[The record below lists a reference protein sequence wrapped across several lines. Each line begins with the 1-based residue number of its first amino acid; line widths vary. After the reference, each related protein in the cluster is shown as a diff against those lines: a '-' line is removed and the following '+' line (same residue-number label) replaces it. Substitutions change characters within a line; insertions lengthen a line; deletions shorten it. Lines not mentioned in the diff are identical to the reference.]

1 MVKLPALSKTRYRTL
16 KLKSLETQKLWKTE
30 NGSKSTN
37 RKSQTMTLCFLGG
50 SLRCEGDRKVQIL
63 IDVVKKPKIQRR
75 FWHGRSCVF
84 ETTLKRKK
92 FGAFNTRNTFPRVA
106 KILYR
111 SSSRQWTA
119 IKNLQWNYLKG
130 RILLQAN
137 NKLLVSPLQLLSG
150 SIIILSP
157 AFKVCIQDS
166 ILHNN
171 YGGVCEQLAEVP
183 AI

>member
-1 MVKLPALSKTRYRTL
+1 M
-16 KLKSLETQKLWKTE
+16 
-30 NGSKSTN
+30 
-37 RKSQTMTLCFLGG
+37 
-50 SLRCEGDRKVQIL
+50 
-63 IDVVKKPKIQRR
+63 
-75 FWHGRSCVF
+75 
-84 ETTLKRKK
+84 
-92 FGAFNTRNTFPRVA
+92 A

-171 YGGVCEQLAEVP
+171 YGGVFEQLAEVP

>member
-1 MVKLPALSKTRYRTL
+1 MWRRS
-16 KLKSLETQKLWKTE
+16 
-30 NGSKSTN
+30 
-37 RKSQTMTLCFLGG
+37 GG
-50 SLRCEGDRKVQIL
+50 SDLDWRR
-63 IDVVKKPKIQRR
+63 KKPKIQRR

-166 ILHNN
+166 ILWYIDLATAKREAPIEKLSDHDFGVKQILYRVDIALYVNPKRCTVKFKSNN
-171 YGGVCEQLAEVP
+171 GSWSQ
-183 AI
+183 